1 MEFPFN
7 VEKILGTDTEGFAI
21 IDGKKNPTQAMQ

>member
-7 VEKILGTDTEGFAI
+7 VEKFISTDGEGFAI
-21 IDGKKNPTQAMQ
+21 LDGRKNPTQVN